1 MSSNKPA
8 DISSSHSITPA
19 DGAQISNPSN
29 AEPNSDSTKCT
40 HPLWHHDIDEFSLA
54 IEQTRNLLQ
63 NWMPKINRNK
73 ITAPL
78 TGQPNIDYYGRTW
91 KEWHHQVQKMHAGG
105 PRATSS
111 EERDS

>member
-1 MSSNKPA
+1 MHSMSSNKPA

-29 AEPNSDSTKCT
+29 AEPSSESTKCA

-63 NWMPKINRNK
+63 NWMPKIIRNK
-73 ITAPL
+73 IT
-78 TGQPNIDYYGRTW
+78 NIDYYGRTW
-91 KEWHHQVQKMHAGG
+91 TKWHHQVQKMHAGG